1 MLLRRQE
8 PYALTGEAHLS
19 AGAPLLTGPACHVRW
34 DTRRLGEPVEALPL
48 TERGSEALLGAVCL
62 DYSPTAGPTK

>member
-1 MLLRRQE
+1 MLS
-8 PYALTGEAHLS
+8 S
-19 AGAPLLTGPACHVRW
+19 AAERASLPKAISVTRW